1 MFLLFI
7 RGGVEQVMSGISQ
20 QQQITTGVL
29 DTIKSYVPT
38 VQQVWTGNDATEF
51 GNDVG
56 RKLVP
61 ATLELIAAIAGVN
74 LNLTKSTNIVDQ
86 ADNQSQKLGEELGQ
100 EFGQI

>member
-7 RGGVEQVMSGISQ
+7 AAGVEQVMSGISQ
-20 QQQITTGVL
+20 QQQICQNTL
-29 DTIKSYVPT
+29 DQIKGYVPT

-51 GNDVG
+51 GNDVQ

-61 ATLELIAAIAGVN
+61 ASLELIAAIAGVN
-74 LNLTKSTNIVDQ
+74 LNLTKSTNIVNQ
-86 ADNQSQKLGEELGQ
+86 ADNQCKGMAEELGQ